1 MLPQPVF
8 RPAEGAVLDLESLL
22 AVSSSPERLLG
33 AGLAQ
38 AWPGA
43 PGLILSGL
51 ELQAEAGGGQP
62 GNVRPEARS
71 TSLTVSAGS
80 ALVTT
85 REGRLLHVELREPL
99 RIDWPTP
106 AGPEER
112 QGALVLDVR
121 ESAVK
126 LGGADVTGLSAAR
139 SNVEAD
145 LRVVRLDQASRPY
158 LLPIAWPAGRGG
170 DWATDLR
177 RIWQPDHPAM
187 VTLIRRLEQL
197 ALTLWSINPQGGP
210 WDRGVFGKDWLR
222 YQMVASGAL
231 EGTRVALSARATS
244 TLDRVRLLGAL
255 LRRLQATVPRA
266 AEELVQILGGAN
278 AVGPYQE
285 LTGRGAGEAA

>member
-1 MLPQPVF
+1 M
-8 RPAEGAVLDLESLL
+8 LDLESLL
-22 AVSSSPERLLG
+22 ALSTSPERMLFAQLG
-33 AGLAQ
+33 L

-51 ELQAEAGGGQP
+51 EPQAEAGGGQP

-80 ALVTT
+80 ALATT
-85 REGRLLHVELREPL
+85 REGRLLLVEVHEPL
-99 RIDWPTP
+99 RIDWPTA

-121 ESAVK
+121 EATVK
-126 LGGADVTGLSAAR
+126 LGGADELGLNAAR
-139 SNVEAD
+139 ASVEAE

-158 LLPIAWPAGRGG
+158 LLPVAWPAGRAG

-177 RIWQPDHPAM
+177 RVWQPDHPAM

-231 EGTRVALSARATS
+231 EGARVALSARATS

-266 AEELVQILGGAN
+266 GEELVQILGGAN
-278 AVGPYQE
+278 AVGPYQD
-285 LTGRGAGEAA
+285 LTGRAAGEVA